1 VLRSRVID
9 ALPDGD
15 EGHGFGLVRTAYM
28 LLGSTGSVTTSVL
41 AGTLGWAGAITVN
54 VGILGVGIAA
64 LLANR
69 AFDRG
74 P

>member
-1 VLRSRVID
+1 
-9 ALPDGD
+9 
-15 EGHGFGLVRTAYM
+15 M